1 MDQNELETELDAD
14 DVLTEVHRFNLIRN
28 GRLIYIDVHETLVGT
43 LAAPYVAVPN
53 LVNNVARQEFQGVGE
68 NVHQA
73 LRDCLKKIQGRS
85 IEELFPRKPSP
96 SDQ

>member
-1 MDQNELETELDAD
+1 MNQNELESELGAD
-14 DVLTEVHRFNLIRN
+14 DILTAVHRFNLIRS
-28 GRLIYIDVHETLVGT
+28 GRLIYIDVHETLAGK
-43 LAAPYVAVPN
+43 LAASYVAVPN
-53 LVNNVARQEFQGVGE
+53 LVNIVARQEFQGVGE

-73 LRDCLKKIQGRS
+73 LRDCLNKIQGRS